1 MGVVNEN
8 DLLVLLE
15 SPLTYDSSDEQ
26 RCNLEKY
33 PQVFDL
39 ADHHKKLLKET
50 REERNGKKKEKKRRD
65 YLRKKEEKR
74 KKWAVG
80 TRKLSDFFEASN

>member
-1 MGVVNEN
+1 MGVLNKN
-8 DLLVLLE
+8 DLLILLE
-15 SPLTYDSSDEQ
+15 SPLTYDSSNEQ
-26 RCNLEKY
+26 RGNLEKY

-65 YLRKKEEKR
+65 YLRKKEEQR

-80 TRKLSDFFEASN
+80 TRKLTDFFVASN

>member
-15 SPLTYDSSDEQ
+15 SPLTYNSSDEQ

-39 ADHHKKLLKET
+39 ADQNKKLLKET

-74 KKWAVG
+74 KKWALG
-80 TRKLSDFFEASN
+80 TRQITDFFGAPN